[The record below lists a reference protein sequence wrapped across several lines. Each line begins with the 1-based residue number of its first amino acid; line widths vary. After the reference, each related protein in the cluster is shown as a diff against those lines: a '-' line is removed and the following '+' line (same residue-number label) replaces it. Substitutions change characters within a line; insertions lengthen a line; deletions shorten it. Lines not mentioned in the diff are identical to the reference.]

1 MNRANEKLL
10 FAVVSI
16 ALLTGC
22 GPDPTMSQPDDGPLV
37 AESSRFHVERVDVFK
52 DGLAYNDRRGI
63 YVIRDKQTG
72 REFIGVS
79 GIGIT
84 EQSAHTTSCGKSCT
98 RTVEDER

>member
-1 MNRANEKLL
+1 MTADKSPLFVLFVLL
-10 FAVVSI
+10 LV
-16 ALLTGC
+16 GC
-22 GPDPTMSQPDDGPLV
+22 GPDPTMAQPDDGPLV
-37 AESSRFHVERVDVFK
+37 AESARFRIERVDVFR

-84 EQSAHTTSCGKSCT
+84 EQSAHTQSCGKSCVTT
-98 RTVEDER
+98 REDER